1 MKRAVLF
8 FFLCAAPVLTAPAA
22 DPFSWSNSLRAA
34 LGLRFLQKD
43 DALMRT
49 ARSYAAELAALGRI
63 SHWGEDGSDALTRYL
78 RNGGTSARVGE
89 IIGAGES
96 LSDVEKAWRASPAHS
111 SVLLRPYWTH
121 SGWGCA
127 AAGGKTVWVAL
138 FVQKRVEGLKIQSG
152 LAEGF
157 RIQGRLLPTDA
168 EKPVLLS
175 GIERAYPDYW
185 NPASG
190 SFVFTL
196 PRSLWS
202 GYVRLGYIP
211 RSGGLLITDVIT
223 SPRGTGC
230 PTAENRFEGLGE
242 RP

>member
-1 MKRAVLF
+1 MKRAVLV

-34 LGLRFLQKD
+34 SGLCFLHGD
-43 DALMRT
+43 DKLMRT
-49 ARSYAAELAALGRI
+49 ARLYAAELAALGRI
-63 SHWGEDGSDALTRYL
+63 SHRGEDGSDALTRYL

-96 LSDVEKAWRASPAHS
+96 LSDVEKAWRASPAHR

-127 AAGGKTVWVAL
+127 AAGNKTVWVAL
-138 FVQKRVEGLKIQSG
+138 FVQKRVEGLKIR

-157 RIQGRLLPTDA
+157 RIQGRLLPADV
-168 EKPVLLS
+168 ERPVLLS
-175 GIERAYPDYW
+175 GIERSYPDSW
-185 NPASG
+185 NPISG

-211 RSGGLLITDVIT
+211 RSGGLVITDVIT

-230 PTAENRFEGLGE
+230 PTAENRFEELGE